1 MIYSPGEEPAVER
14 ARWLAELSKALD
26 DAERTL
32 WRLLVNPAESPV
44 AMELYLRIEAARREV
59 ESLRVRPNH
68 PHADQSGPLWT
79 KQDPWGRSGSDV
91 A

>member
-1 MIYSPGEEPAVER
+1 MVYDPGEESAVQR

-32 WRLLVNPAESPV
+32 WRLPVNPAESPV
-44 AMELYLRIEAARREV
+44 AMELYLRIEAARLEV
-59 ESLRVRPNH
+59 ESLRVRRNRPFE
-68 PHADQSGPLWT
+68 DQSGLLWT
-79 KQDPWGRSGSDV
+79 KQVPWERGESDV